1 MPRLL
6 QRIFIENRNAIF
18 KSHFLDKWGKL
29 IRFLFHCY
37 NCKSSRN
44 VHKSS
49 EIRVIN
55 KIEDSNIS
63 NVYLENF
70 DKVWSDEKIL
80 KDVTLDVLT
89 YMDNLYKE
97 NSPEFVY
104 YLILYHIFSEFLE
117 DLNEDELANEKIGFK
132 NSFAK

>member
-1 MPRLL
+1 M
-6 QRIFIENRNAIF
+6 FIINEEQ
-18 KSHFLDKWGKL
+18 KSLYLGIDEF
-29 IRFLFHCY
+29 
-37 NCKSSRN
+37 SSAGFGY
-44 VHKSS
+44 KKDDSAL
-49 EIRVIN
+49 RVIN

-104 YLILYHIFSEFLE
+104 YLILYHIFSEFL
-117 DLNEDELANEKIGFK
+117 
-132 NSFAK
+132 